1 MKKTLFA
8 ALALVSMAS
17 CSNEEVLEVVQK
29 EAIGFENA
37 FVNNSTRSV
46 TDPTITI
53 DGTNPLVDFA
63 VYAHV
68 EDAVLFNGVTVDKTT
83 ENNDLK
89 SSWKYKG
96 TQYWIAGADYNFY
109 AVAPVTN
116 KKWIL
121 NNNART
127 GVILSFEND
136 GTQDVLF
143 AKMAQMGKV
152 SGNEY
157 VKFEFDHILSKVKFS
172 FENAYDATNAT
183 IKVKNIKITN
193 AHKNGQVALGHS
205 VKSWD
210 EEKYTGTLELDFG
223 MATDNEA
230 TVNVFENDEVE
241 FGEGATYESQKE
253 LLLIPGTVTGGY
265 IVTFDV
271 ELLVNGTLVKTYKHK
286 ATVDFTPLVG
296 CSYDIKAVINA
307 TNIDPDNEQE
317 PIEFTVTSI
326 AGWGQT
332 NNVDGE
338 DVTIE
343 NGTTT
348 QP

>member
-17 CSNEEVLEVVQK
+17 CSNEEIVEVAQK

-83 ENNDLK
+83 KNNDLK
-89 SSWKYKG
+89 SSWKYDG
-96 TQYWIAGADYNFY
+96 TQYWIAGANYNFY

-116 KKWIL
+116 KKWSL
-121 NNNART
+121 VDNENKRT

-253 LLLIPGTVTGGY
+253 LLLIPGAVTGGY

-296 CSYDIKAVINA
+296 CSYDIKAIIDA
-307 TNIDPDNEQE
+307 KNIDPEHKQE
-317 PIEFTVTSI
+317 AIEFTVTKI
-326 AGWGQT
+326 NGWTPVT
-332 NNVDGE
+332 NLEG
-338 DVTIE
+338 I
-343 NGTTT
+343 TTT
-348 QP
+348 VPNTQQ